1 MVHKRAGAL
10 AVLAALLMSG
20 SAYAQQRVV
29 TWNADYDP
37 IPLAATEALIADFE
51 AANPEIDVQLTNFDH
66 EGYKNA
72 IRNFLTADP
81 PDLANWYAA
90 NRMRPFV
97 EAGLFADIS
106 DVWANNGLNES
117 LASSVLSST
126 IDGKQYAIPYTYY
139 QWGIYY
145 NRDAYTAA
153 GLTPPAAGEA
163 VTWDQFLANCEAFK
177 TAGIDCVT
185 TGSSALWP
193 VAGIFD
199 YLSLRTNGYQ
209 FHADLA
215 AGKVSWTSPEARA
228 VFAEFAKLQ
237 PYVTANHAAID
248 WQDAAAIFVQDKAA
262 HYVMGNFAVGVFK
275 EGGMTNDNLGFMVFP
290 EITAGVA
297 RAEEAP
303 TDTVHLTAGAKNP
316 DDAKLLLAYIASA
329 EPSGTL
335 RWASCRR
342 TAARPWMRLIRSCR
356 LALRHCR
363 PRRAVSHSSGTVT
376 LMRNTQR
383 PVWKGS
389 SGSWCSQKRWKKSSR
404 TWKQHV
410 CACSRSDLTTRA
422 SQAIG
427 APVFYA
433 GGRIDGTC
441 VGHGH
446 IGGHAAR
453 QKPMEPTNLGPL
465 AVHGPG
471 PDHVR
476 DLCDLANCAKHH
488 PFVL

>member
-1 MVHKRAGAL
+1 M
-10 AVLAALLMSG
+10 
-20 SAYAQQRVV
+20 AQDKRVV

-37 IPLAATEALIADFE
+37 IPLAAAEALIADFE

-66 EGYKNA
+66 EAYKNA

-106 DVWANNGLNES
+106 DVWADNGLNES

-126 IDGKQYAIPYTYY
+126 IDGKQYAVPYTYY

-145 NRDAYTAA
+145 NRDAYAAA
-153 GLTPPAAGEA
+153 GVELPGEGG
-163 VTWDQFLANCEAFK
+163 VTWEQFLANCEKFK
-177 TAGIDCVT
+177 AAEIDCVT

-209 FHADLA
+209 FHSDLA
-215 AGKVSWTSPEARA
+215 AGKISWTSPEARA

-290 EITAGVA
+290 EITPGIA

-303 TDTVHLTAGAKNP
+303 TDTIHLTSGAKNP
-316 DDAKLLLAYIASA
+316 DDAKKFLAYVASA
-329 EPSGTL
+329 EAQSK
-335 RWASCRR
+335 WN
-342 TAARPWMRLIRSCR
+342 AA
-356 LALRHCR
+356 
-363 PRRAVSHSSGTVT
+363 
-376 LMRNTQR
+376 
-383 PVWKGS
+383 
-389 SGSWCSQKRWKKSSR
+389 
-404 TWKQHV
+404 
-410 CACSRSDLTTRA
+410 
-422 SQAIG
+422 
-427 APVFYA
+427 
-433 GGRIDGTC
+433 
-441 VGHGH
+441 VG
-446 IGGHAAR
+446 
-453 QKPMEPTNLGPL
+453 QLPTNKDATVDPADPFLTAGFQAL
-465 AVHGPG
+465 STATGGIAQFWDRDADAEYAKAGMEGFQQFLVQ
-471 PDHVR
+471 PDQLEAILER
-476 DLCDLANCAKHH
+476 LEQTRLRLY
-488 PFVL
+488 PQ

>member
-1 MVHKRAGAL
+1 MVHKKTGAL
-10 AVLAALLMSG
+10 ALVAALMLST
-20 SAYAQQRVV
+20 SAIAQDKRVV

-37 IPLAATEALIADFE
+37 IPLAAAEALIADFE
-51 AANPEIDVQLTNFDH
+51 AANPEIDIQLTNFDH
-66 EGYKNA
+66 EAYKNA

-106 DVWANNGLNES
+106 DVWAENGLNES

-145 NRDAYTAA
+145 NRDAYAAA
-153 GLTPPAAGEA
+153 GVELPGEGG
-163 VTWDQFLANCEAFK
+163 VTWEQFLANCEKFK
-177 TAGIDCVT
+177 AAEIDCVT

-199 YLSLRTNGYQ
+199 YMSLRTNGYQ
-209 FHADLA
+209 FHSDLA
-215 AGKVSWTSPEARA
+215 AGKISWTSPEARA

-290 EITAGVA
+290 EITPGIA

-303 TDTVHLTAGAKNP
+303 TDTIHLTSGAKNP
-316 DDAKLLLAYIASA
+316 DDAKKFLAYIASA
-329 EPSGTL
+329 EAQSK
-335 RWASCRR
+335 WN
-342 TAARPWMRLIRSCR
+342 AA
-356 LALRHCR
+356 
-363 PRRAVSHSSGTVT
+363 
-376 LMRNTQR
+376 
-383 PVWKGS
+383 
-389 SGSWCSQKRWKKSSR
+389 
-404 TWKQHV
+404 
-410 CACSRSDLTTRA
+410 
-422 SQAIG
+422 
-427 APVFYA
+427 
-433 GGRIDGTC
+433 
-441 VGHGH
+441 VG
-446 IGGHAAR
+446 
-453 QKPMEPTNLGPL
+453 QLPTNKNATVDPADPFLTAGFQAL
-465 AVHGPG
+465 STATGGIAQFWDRDADAEYAKAGMEGFQQFLVQ
-471 PDHVR
+471 PDQLEAILER
-476 DLCDLANCAKHH
+476 LEQTRLRLY
-488 PFVL
+488 PQ